1 MVHVCIALRVMNSV
15 ITEVP
20 CGTIVYLLL
29 IRNQAIYFFNISLKV
44 AEVLESLVL
53 SYHRLRILVQPVC
66 AGSEGSASSYKE
78 QRSAQ

>member
-1 MVHVCIALRVMNSV
+1 VCIALRVMNSV
-15 ITEVP
+15 IAKVP

-29 IRNQAIYFFNISLKV
+29 IRNQIIYFFNISLKV

-53 SYHRLRILVQPVC
+53 SYHGLRILVQPVC
-66 AGSEGSASSYKE
+66 AGSEGSTSSDEE